1 MDNITSDKNI
11 TIDKLSPGEI
21 ATVEE
26 LEASNLSG
34 RLRDLGLVSGARVRC
49 LHRAP
54 LGDPTAYEIKGAV
67 IALRREDSRYVHA
80 RTGGIS
86 DG

>member
-1 MDNITSDKNI
+1 MNEKNI
-11 TIDKLSPGEI
+11 TIDKLSPGEF

-26 LEASNLSG
+26 LETSTLSG
-34 RLRDLGLVSGARVRC
+34 RLRDLGLVSGAKVRC

-67 IALRREDSRYVHA
+67 IALRREDSRYVHVK
-80 RTGGIS
+80 TGGAF